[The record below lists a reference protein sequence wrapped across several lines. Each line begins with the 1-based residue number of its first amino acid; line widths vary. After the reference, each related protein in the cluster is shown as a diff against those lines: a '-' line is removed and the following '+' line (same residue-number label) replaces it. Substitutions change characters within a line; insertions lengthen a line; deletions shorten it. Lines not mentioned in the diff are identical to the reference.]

1 MIAKPPEGQ
10 APTADAFDQAHSE
23 LLADRTIQF
32 ELQPMTPPRT
42 PDWLIALFEFLN
54 SPAMHVVYWIILGL
68 LTLFILYRLAVRFLG
83 WSPAWRRRSAEEDES
98 AWVPEQSVARRLLE
112 EADALAQQGRFP
124 EAVHLLL
131 FRSVE
136 DIDRRRPGLLRPA
149 LTSRDITA
157 LPDLPAK
164 PRDAFKRI
172 AMTVERSVFALRPI
186 GDRDWKDCRQAYE
199 EFAFAEG
206 WRG

>member
-1 MIAKPPEGQ
+1 MIAKPPDGP
-10 APTADAFDQAHSE
+10 APSADAFERAHAE

-32 ELQPMTPPRT
+32 ELQPMNPPQT
-42 PDWLIALFEFLN
+42 PDWLVALFELLN
-54 SPAMHVVYWIILGL
+54 SPAMHVIYWIILGL
-68 LTLFILYRLAVRFLG
+68 LAAFILYRLALRFLG
-83 WSPAWRRRSAEEDES
+83 WSPAWRRKSVGEDELG
-98 AWVPEQSVARRLLE
+98 WLPEQSVARRLLE

-136 DIDRRRPGLLRPA
+136 DIDRRRPGVLRPA
-149 LTSRDITA
+149 LTSRDIAA
-157 LPDLPAK
+157 LPDLPAR
-164 PRDAFKRI
+164 PRDAFTRI
-172 AMTVERSVFALRPI
+172 AMMVERSLFALRPI
-186 GDRDWKDCRQAYE
+186 GDSDWKDCRQAYE